1 MCCKTSSGMGKG
13 CPAACGKVG
22 HLLASLLWLLGL
34 LSLVAALVAMKQG
47 AVWGLDVVS
56 WYLNVMAFSFLG
68 LLSGVNAL
76 FHAKKKGSCGGACG
90 DEKGVEAAHVCG
102 DGKCEGHK

>member
-1 MCCKTSSGMGKG
+1 MCCNTSSVKG

-34 LSLVAALVAMKQG
+34 LSLVAAWVATTQG
-47 AVWGLDVVS
+47 MVWGLDAS
-56 WYLNVMAFSFLG
+56 HWYQDVTALSLLG
-68 LLSGVNAL
+68 LLSGMNAL
-76 FHAKKKGSCGGACG
+76 FHAAKKGSCGGACG
-90 DEKGVEAAHVCG
+90 DAKGAEGACG